1 MPAETLPGRLLLKPR
16 ALGVLLAVLAF
27 QQSTMP
33 TLMAR
38 EWYLQ
43 GVVSGLAVGVSYG
56 IGSLLM
62 RLVGA
67 VNRTLDVHPRP
78 LTANERF
85 WIRALFAAVLLVLVA
100 LTTHQAVRQHRWT
113 AERLG
118 LDPTSGPAAT
128 WLQTAGILVVTVLVA
143 AVVVLLAR
151 GVSWLRHS
159 VTWLGARVMPRW
171 LSAALATVLVLWVV
185 AYAAQSWVYAG
196 TLRALNE
203 AFTVADGQIAEE
215 HPQPESEHRSGGPAS
230 AVEWE
235 ELGVEGRRFVAEG
248 PSVPEIVALGQPGA
262 DVVEPVRA
270 FVGRRSESDVGRRG
284 QLAVE
289 ELERLGGLERDAVL
303 VVVPTGKGWVNEQM
317 VQPLEH
323 LLHGDVATVSMQY
336 SHLPS
341 PLAFLAETEAA
352 VDAGQALVAAVEE
365 RLADLPAQ
373 DRPRLLVAG
382 ESLGAYGA
390 SAAFVDFD
398 DLHARTDGSLWVGSP
413 SMTDLRRLAEEQ
425 RAPGSLQIRPEL
437 ADHPEVL
444 FANRASD
451 LSVHP
456 DATPPQTVFL
466 QQADDA
472 IVWWDWS
479 VLWSRPDWL
488 AEPLDPSVNPAMEWY
503 PMTTFLNLAID
514 MAVSTT
520 FAEEQG
526 HMYGTQPTRA
536 WWAMLRPHGW
546 DEADLEPLL
555 AEMAEIERPR

>member
-16 ALGVLLAVLAF
+16 ALGVLLAALAF

-43 GVVSGLAVGVSYG
+43 GVVSGLAVGLSYG
-56 IGSLLM
+56 AGSLLM
-62 RLVGA
+62 RLVWA
-67 VNRTLDVHPRP
+67 LNRVLDVHPRR
-78 LTANERF
+78 LTATELLWVRGV
-85 WIRALFAAVLLVLVA
+85 FAGVLVVLVT
-100 LTTHQAVRQHRWT
+100 LTTRQAVRQHRWT

-118 LDPTSGPAAT
+118 VEPSSP
-128 WLQTAGILVVTVLVA
+128 WWTALGIALVTVVVA
-143 AVVVLLAR
+143 ALVVLLAR
-151 GVSWLRHS
+151 GLSWLRHS
-159 VTWLGARVMPRW
+159 VTWLGSRVMPRW
-171 LSAALATVLVLWVV
+171 ASATLATVLVLWVV
-185 AYAAQSWVYAG
+185 AYAAQTWVYAG

-203 AFTVADGQIAEE
+203 AFTLADTQLAPE
-215 HPQPESEHRSGGPAS
+215 HPRPESERRSGGPAS
-230 AVEWE
+230 AVAWE

-248 PSVPEIVALGQPGA
+248 PSVPDIVRLGRPGA
-262 DVVEPVRA
+262 RVVEPVRA
-270 FVGRRSESDVGRRG
+270 FVGRRSEADVRLRAR
-284 QLAVE
+284 LAVE
-289 ELERLGGLERDAVL
+289 ELERLGGLERGTLL
-303 VVVPTGKGWVNEQM
+303 VAVPTGKGWVNEQM

-352 VDAGQALVAAVEE
+352 LDAGQALVSAVEE
-365 RLADLPAQ
+365 RIETLPEE

-398 DLHARTDGSLWVGSP
+398 DLLARTDGSLWVGSP
-413 SMTDLRRLAEEQ
+413 SMTRLRQVAEEQ
-425 RAPGSLQIRPEL
+425 RRPGSLQIRPVL
-437 ADHPEVL
+437 DDHPEVL
-444 FANRASD
+444 FANRPDD
-451 LSVHP
+451 LTGRP
-456 DATPPQTVFL
+456 RAVFL

-479 VLWSRPDWL
+479 VLWRRPDWL

-514 MAVSTT
+514 MAVSTA
-520 FAEEQG
+520 FAEGQG

-536 WWAMLRPHGW
+536 WWAMLRPEGW
-546 DEADLEPLL
+546 DERALAALLE
-555 AEMAEIERPR
+555 EMAEIERPR